1 MGECAAKENENP
13 CGLETDSA
21 ERSMWLM
28 KCPSLAAAAS
38 LKSLPLADD
47 PHLPVAKVILS
58 IDPLASVDDETKV
71 TIFSPFPIVFLHI
84 LSACVCLWICCVWF
98 LTLIRVCVWC
108 VMMKQTL
115 GVVFVSAGWNGTN
128 ASWVWKH
135 SKTLCFGYGLKIP
148 SPSLSSV
155 SLRHMVRRLRIL
167 SLSLMSLFVG

>member
-13 CGLETDSA
+13 CGFETNLV

-71 TIFSPFPIVFLHI
+71 GME
-84 LSACVCLWICCVWF
+84 
-98 LTLIRVCVWC
+98 LTLAEFGNIPKRYALD
-108 VMMKQTL
+108 MSKDFIPMF
-115 GVVFVSAGWNGTN
+115 VFCEPSSHGKLSGEGKKIKGT
-128 ASWVWKH
+128 
-135 SKTLCFGYGLKIP
+135 YELK
-148 SPSLSSV
+148 
-155 SLRHMVRRLRIL
+155 
-167 SLSLMSLFVG
+167 G